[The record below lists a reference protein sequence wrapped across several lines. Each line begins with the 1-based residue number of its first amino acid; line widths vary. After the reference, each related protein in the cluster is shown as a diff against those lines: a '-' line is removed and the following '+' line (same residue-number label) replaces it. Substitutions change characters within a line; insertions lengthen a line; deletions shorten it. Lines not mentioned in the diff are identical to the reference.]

1 LPSRTDPNDE
11 SEQPVSVHP
20 SGKQF
25 RISAGGHAATI
36 VEVGGGVREYTVDGQ
51 PVLQPYPLEA
61 MCDGA
66 HGAPLIPWPNR
77 LAGGRYSFGGVDYQV
92 ALSEPEKN
100 NAIHG
105 FLRWRSW
112 HPLRH
117 EPDRVTMATRLHPLE
132 GYPFALD
139 VEVDYTLSDAG
150 LEVRTTATN
159 SGEQAC
165 PYGCGQH
172 PYLSPG
178 DGLVDDCTLHLDA
191 ATRITTD
198 DQRQLPTGRQ
208 PVEGT
213 RYDFRGGRRLAD
225 LQVDYAFTDL
235 TRDNAGKAWTR
246 LVRPDGT
253 SAELWV
259 DQAYPIVEIYTA
271 DTLASA
277 RRRRGL
283 GTEPMTCPPNALQT
297 GEGVIA
303 LPPGSSSASSW
314 GVILR

>member
-1 LPSRTDPNDE
+1 M
-11 SEQPVSVHP
+11 SVHP
-20 SGKQF
+20 SGEQF

-117 EPDRVTMATRLHPLE
+117 EPDRVTMATRLHSLE

-139 VEVDYTLSDAG
+139 VEVDYILSDDG

-198 DQRQLPTGRQ
+198 DQRQLPNGRQ
-208 PVEGT
+208 PVQGT
-213 RYDFRGGRRLAD
+213 RYDFRDGRRLAD

-235 TRDNAGKAWTR
+235 TRDSAGKAWTR

-271 DTLASA
+271 DTLAPA

-297 GEGVIA
+297 GEGVIT
-303 LPPGSSSASSW
+303 LQPGSSSTSSW
-314 GVILR
+314 GAVLR

>member
-1 LPSRTDPNDE
+1 M
-11 SEQPVSVHP
+11 SVHP

-77 LAGGRYSFGGVDYQV
+77 LAGGRYTFGGVDYQV

-117 EPDRVTMATRLHPLE
+117 EPDRVTMATRLHSLE

-139 VEVDYTLSDAG
+139 VEVDYILSDDG

-198 DQRQLPTGRQ
+198 DQRQLPNGRQ
-208 PVEGT
+208 PVQGT
-213 RYDFRGGRRLAD
+213 RYDFRDGRRLAD

-235 TRDNAGKAWTR
+235 TRDSAGKAWTR

-271 DTLASA
+271 DTLAPA

-297 GEGVIA
+297 GEGVIT
-303 LPPGSSSASSW
+303 LQPGSSSTSSW
-314 GVILR
+314 GAVLR

>member
-1 LPSRTDPNDE
+1 
-11 SEQPVSVHP
+11 VSVHP
-20 SGKQF
+20 SGEQF

-51 PVLQPYPLEA
+51 PVLQSYPLEA

-92 ALSEPEKN
+92 ALNEPEKN

-139 VEVDYTLSDAG
+139 VEVDYTLSDDG
-150 LEVRTTATN
+150 LEVRTAATN

-235 TRDNAGKAWTR
+235 TRDSAGKAWTR

-271 DTLASA
+271 DTLAPA

-297 GEGVIA
+297 GEGIIT
-303 LPPGSSSASSW
+303 LQPGSSSTSSW
-314 GVILR
+314 GAILR

>member
-1 LPSRTDPNDE
+1 
-11 SEQPVSVHP
+11 VSVHP

-77 LAGGRYSFGGVDYQV
+77 LAGGRYTFGGVDYQV

-117 EPDRVTMATRLHPLE
+117 EPDRV
-132 GYPFALD
+132 
-139 VEVDYTLSDAG
+139 
-150 LEVRTTATN
+150 TTATN

-191 ATRITTD
+191 ATRITTN

-213 RYDFRGGRRLAD
+213 RYDFRDGRRLAD

-253 SAELWV
+253 SAELWI

-271 DTLASA
+271 DTLAPA
-277 RRRRGL
+277 RRRRGM

-303 LPPGSSSASSW
+303 LQPGSSSTSSW
-314 GVILR
+314 GAVLR

>member
-1 LPSRTDPNDE
+1 
-11 SEQPVSVHP
+11 VSVHP

-77 LAGGRYSFGGVDYQV
+77 LAGGRYTFGGVDYQV

-132 GYPFALD
+132 GYPFTLD
-139 VEVDYTLSDAG
+139 VEVDYTLSDDG

-191 ATRITTD
+191 ATRITTN

-213 RYDFRGGRRLAD
+213 RYDFRDGRRLAD

-253 SAELWV
+253 SAELWI

-271 DTLASA
+271 DTLAPA
-277 RRRRGL
+277 RRRRGM

-303 LPPGSSSASSW
+303 LQPGSSSTSSW
-314 GVILR
+314 GAVLR